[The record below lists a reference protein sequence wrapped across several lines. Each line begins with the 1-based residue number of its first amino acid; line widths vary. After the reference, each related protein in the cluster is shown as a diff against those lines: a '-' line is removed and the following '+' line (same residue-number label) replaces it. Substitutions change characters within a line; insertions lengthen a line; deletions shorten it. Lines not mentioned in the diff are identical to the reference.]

1 MGPLPCPFPV
11 LFPQRCSRPFT
22 APSSLVS
29 QKGAGVHGAV
39 GPSRRS
45 LHALCHREGPG
56 AVRPAR
62 SRLAPLQGC
71 TWHLC
76 MLPCSLRASVRQ
88 VGATAEDTSTRGQA
102 GNWQAVHSQL
112 SERVSTGL
120 LPQLL
125 QKGKEQGIHTA
136 IGEGNGNPLQYSCL
150 ENPTDGGAWRAAVR
164 GVAQRRTRLSD
175 FTYTHCAVLCLA
187 AQFPVPCLTTS
198 YFISQV

>member
-1 MGPLPCPFPV
+1 M
-11 LFPQRCSRPFT
+11 
-22 APSSLVS
+22 APW
-29 QKGAGVHGAV
+29 GRAG
-39 GPSRRS
+39 
-45 LHALCHREGPG
+45 
-56 AVRPAR
+56 AR
-62 SRLAPLQGC
+62 STHSATGRGPQPFALPAAAR
-71 TWHLC
+71 HLC
-76 MLPCSLRASVRQ
+76 RAAPLPCSLRASVRQ
-88 VGATAEDTSTRGQA
+88 VGATAEDTSTRGPA

-112 SERVSTGL
+112 SERVSAGL